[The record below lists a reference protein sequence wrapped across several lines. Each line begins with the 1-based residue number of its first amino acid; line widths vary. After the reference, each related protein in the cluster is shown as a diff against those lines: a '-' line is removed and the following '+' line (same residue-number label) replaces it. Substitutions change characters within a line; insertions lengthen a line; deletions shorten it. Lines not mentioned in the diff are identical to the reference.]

1 MSEEEIRGLVKDVL
15 KTDEIIHSQQ
25 LGVDWTSS
33 VIPESIHKVHP
44 PEQVMS
50 ATQIAQ
56 EVFSSTSVS
65 SSQESLMSEYDRRRS
80 GLEAGEQEEGFFG
93 VGQLGVYPTIF
104 VRKAMEMISE
114 EGDFLVEVTVNIL
127 YLYRQRN
134 ANVIMY
140 MTHCLCQVCQ
150 TGGPLLSCEN
160 ANIRLY

>member
-25 LGVDWTSS
+25 LGVDWTSP

-65 SSQESLMSEYDRRRS
+65 SSQQSLISEYDRRRS
-80 GLEAGEQEEGFFG
+80 GPAEEQEEGFFG
-93 VGQLGVYPTIF
+93 VGQLGMYPTVL

-114 EGDFLVEVTVNIL
+114 EGEFLVEVIVH
-127 YLYRQRN
+127 RQ
-134 ANVIMY
+134 
-140 MTHCLCQVCQ
+140 
-150 TGGPLLSCEN
+150 
-160 ANIRLY
+160 